1 MDPDKIAFVY
11 RSVEE
16 LLLQLFTPVSCAG
29 EEYKAS
35 GVCIESVYWARDV
48 GCVGLV

>member
-1 MDPDKIAFVY
+1 MNVDQIAFIN

-16 LLLQLFTPVSCAG
+16 LLLKLFAPVSCAG

-35 GVCIESVYWARDV
+35 GVCIESVYWACDV